1 MKYLLSPVHTL
12 FYACILLMHACG
24 CNKKQTGAAAS
35 NPSSTVSFESTP
47 LGYPL
52 TALVNEAS
60 GIADSKLNPGYLW
73 VEEDS
78 GNPPQLYLLNHAANT
93 VKKIYLKDAVNTDWE
108 DIALAAGPDAAKKY
122 LYVADIGDNNAVR
135 ASVNFYRLEEPLATA
150 DTVSAFDLIRFVYA
164 DGARDAEAFLVDAA
178 TKDIY
183 IITKREAASRLYKI
197 SYPYSLTAMNTAVFV
212 AALSYNGV
220 VSAAMSNDGAGIIVK
235 TYPALYYYPMAAGET
250 IAQTLQK
257 TFTPLGYQLEPQGE
271 AVCFA
276 LDNSGFYT
284 LSEKG
289 SSNTQ
294 SLYFYRKK

>member
-1 MKYLLSPVHTL
+1 
-12 FYACILLMHACG
+12 
-24 CNKKQTGAAAS
+24 
-35 NPSSTVSFESTP
+35 
-47 LGYPL
+47 
-52 TALVNEAS
+52 
-60 GIADSKLNPGYLW
+60 
-73 VEEDS
+73 
-78 GNPPQLYLLNHAANT
+78 LYLLNHAANT

-135 ASVNFYRLEEPLATA
+135 TSVNFYRFEEPLASA
-150 DTVSAFDLIRFVYA
+150 DTVSSFDLIRFVYA
-164 DGARDAEAFLVDAA
+164 DGARDAEAFLVDDA

-183 IITKREAASRLYKI
+183 IITKRESASRLYKI
-197 SYPYSLTAMNTAVFV
+197 SYPYSSTAMNTAVFV
-212 AALSYNGV
+212 TALPYNGV
-220 VSAAMSNDGAGIIVK
+220 VSAAMGNDGTGIIVK
-235 TYPALYYYPMAAGET
+235 TYPALYYYPRVAGET

-289 SSNTQ
+289 SGSTQ
-294 SLYFYRKK
+294 TLYFYRKK